1 MPRFCPSFQEHNTP
15 TATPALHP
23 TANQTDHE
31 DSGDPNNSQPRRALI
46 HAARQLSD
54 ELGDGQRPARQQMG
68 WKLFLGHSEKPAG
81 QQRATCCPVVVT
93 LRVHTLEPWQH
104 CVMPS
109 AADWQS
115 CTTLQHCASP
125 VASTRQ
131 LCVGGVSRVV
141 QQVPLQLICVVRQQR
156 SCRSGGPAAQRC
168 VCV

>member
-1 MPRFCPSFQEHNTP
+1 
-15 TATPALHP
+15 
-23 TANQTDHE
+23 
-31 DSGDPNNSQPRRALI
+31 
-46 HAARQLSD
+46 
-54 ELGDGQRPARQQMG
+54 MG

-81 QQRATCCPVVVT
+81 QQRATCCPVVVM

-115 CTTLQHCASP
+115 CTTLQHCACP

-131 LCVGGVSRVV
+131 LCVGGLSRVV

-156 SCRSGGPAAQRC
+156 SCRSGGPAAQRGVY
-168 VCV
+168 VCARRAGQGAGQQVSG